1 MNGSRKRKG
10 YQIGNKKWNEMEYR
24 SLTNRAWGGKVMRRL
39 NCIFTAIKSIK
50 KFRRENYLVG
60 LSTSLQRWCNMGDIK
75 TKTPLIQS
83 FFINIGAPIAGIF
96 ADHPNIL
103 GVCFR
108 HSVPIHRVLN
118 SVLSTISSLCLF
130 NSLIPPADCSWPP
143 LKFQRELWTSPEDI
157 YQKWKSYLTTFKLL
171 QNFPEDCVRVELS
184 MQHAIRAKLFFSQ
197 KWNLFW
203 KHPIKVM
210 MIPSYIW
217 SHYFFALRGVIKG
230 LNSLTTPLFLY
241 VHPYSSAK
249 CRLPYFLSFEKIRE

>member
-1 MNGSRKRKG
+1 
-10 YQIGNKKWNEMEYR
+10 
-24 SLTNRAWGGKVMRRL
+24 MRRV

-50 KFRRENYLVG
+50 NFRRENYLVG

-184 MQHAIRAKLFFSQ
+184 MQHAIRAKLCSQ
-197 KWNLFW
+197 SEVEFVLEA
-203 KHPIKVM
+203 
-210 MIPSYIW
+210 SYQ
-217 SHYFFALRGVIKG
+217 SYDDSQLLMK
-230 LNSLTTPLFLY
+230 PLFFCTPRGYKRSQLIDHPLLY